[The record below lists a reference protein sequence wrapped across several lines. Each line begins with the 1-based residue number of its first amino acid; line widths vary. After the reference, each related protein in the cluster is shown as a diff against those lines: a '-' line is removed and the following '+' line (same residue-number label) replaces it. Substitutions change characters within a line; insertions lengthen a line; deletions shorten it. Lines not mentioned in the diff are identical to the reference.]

1 MNRPYM
7 MRRDS
12 LYINGEWVEANGD
25 GVIEVVNPATEE
37 TIGSVPVGS
46 QSDVDAAVIAARD
59 AFPAWSSSSIEERM
73 EILNK
78 LSAAI
83 KDNTEELAQTITA
96 EVGTPI
102 GYSRMAMVGT
112 PRVVARSYA
121 KMLESFEWEQ
131 EIRNSLIIK
140 EPIGVCAFITPW
152 NFPLHQI
159 VGKVAPALAAGC
171 TMVLKPSKEAPL
183 NAFMLADILDEI
195 GLPAGVFNLV
205 SGHGSEVGEY
215 MSSHPDVDMVSFTG
229 STGAGVRVSQAAA
242 PTVKRVTL
250 ELGGKSANVALDDA
264 DPQLVGKMAIGAC
277 YQNSGQTC
285 SALTRLI
292 IPKSMND
299 EVCEVIASRIAR
311 YTAGDPLDDST
322 RCGPMVSARQQTS
335 VAEYIQSGIDE
346 GAKLVVGGTGM
357 PDGLETGFF
366 VKPTVFAEV
375 TPDMTIWQEEI
386 FGPVLVIATYESEE
400 EALAWVQEVI
410 SDKQATNRRPPELL
424 TRDVVAK
431 AINSEKA
438 AGRASEHGGA
448 YLNIS
453 WRPADQV
460 RKKLP
465 GMYHQFKE
473 LAEIDI
479 TEEPME
485 VGPTLHYFM
494 GGIRVDDDSQQTCVP
509 GLFASGECA
518 GGMHWAAAA
527 TGCLSSTDDPRAPAQ
542 TPTP

>member
-1 MNRPYM
+1 M

-12 LYINGEWVEANGD
+12 LYINGEWVDATGE

-37 TIGSVPVGS
+37 VIGSVPVGS
-46 QSDVDAAVIAARD
+46 QGDVDAAVTAARA
-59 AFPAWSSSSIEERM
+59 AFPAWRSTTCEERI
-73 EILNK
+73 EALNA

-83 KDNTEELAQTITA
+83 KENTEELAQTITA

-121 KMLESFEWEQ
+121 KMLESFEWE
-131 EIRNSLIIK
+131 EEVRNSLIVK

-159 VGKVAPALAAGC
+159 IGKVAPALAAGC

-183 NAFMLADILDEI
+183 NAFLLADIIDKMD
-195 GLPAGVFNLV
+195 LPDGVFNLV
-205 SGHGSEVGEY
+205 SGHGSDVGEY

-264 DPQLVGKMAIGAC
+264 DPQLVGKVAIGAC

-292 IPKSMND
+292 IPESMND
-299 EVCEVIASRIAR
+299 EVCEVISARIAR
-311 YTAGDPLDDST
+311 YTAGDPLDDAT
-322 RCGPMVSARQQTS
+322 RCGPMASARQQTS
-335 VAEYIQSGIDE
+335 VSEYIQSGLDE
-346 GAKLVVGGTGM
+346 GATLIAGGLGM
-357 PDGLETGFF
+357 PDGLDSGFY
-366 VKPTVFAEV
+366 VKPTVFADV

-400 EALAWVQEVI
+400 EALALANDSIYGLSGGVWSADADRAMAFARGMQTGQV
-410 SDKQATNRRPPELL
+410 S
-424 TRDVVAK
+424 
-431 AINSEKA
+431 IN
-438 AGRASEHGGA
+438 GGPF
-448 YLNIS
+448 NIS
-453 WRPADQV
+453 APFGGYKMSGNGRELGLHGLEEFLEIKSIQRPV
-460 RKKLP
+460 
-465 GMYHQFKE
+465 E
-473 LAEIDI
+473 
-479 TEEPME
+479 
-485 VGPTLHYFM
+485 
-494 GGIRVDDDSQQTCVP
+494 
-509 GLFASGECA
+509 
-518 GGMHWAAAA
+518 
-527 TGCLSSTDDPRAPAQ
+527 
-542 TPTP
+542 

>member
-1 MNRPYM
+1 M
-7 MRRDS
+7 MRRES
-12 LYINGEWVEANGD
+12 LYINGEWAPATGD
-25 GVIEVVNPATEE
+25 GVIEVINPANEE
-37 TIGSVPVGS
+37 IIGSVPVGS
-46 QSDVDAAVIAARD
+46 QADVDAAVTAARA
-59 AFPAWSSSSIEERM
+59 AFPAWSESSIEERIR
-73 EILNK
+73 ILNE

-131 EIRNSLIIK
+131 EVRNSLIIK

-299 EVCEVIASRIAR
+299 EVCEVIATRIAR

-335 VAEYIQSGIDE
+335 VSEYIQSGIDE

-357 PDGLETGFF
+357 PDGLEAGFF

-400 EALAWVQEVI
+400 EALALANDSIYGLSGGVWSADEERAMAFARGMRTGQV
-410 SDKQATNRRPPELL
+410 S
-424 TRDVVAK
+424 
-431 AINSEKA
+431 IN
-438 AGRASEHGGA
+438 GGPF
-448 YLNIS
+448 NIS
-453 WRPADQV
+453 APFGGYKMSGNGRELGLHGLEEFLEIKSIQRPV
-460 RKKLP
+460 
-465 GMYHQFKE
+465 E
-473 LAEIDI
+473 
-479 TEEPME
+479 
-485 VGPTLHYFM
+485 
-494 GGIRVDDDSQQTCVP
+494 
-509 GLFASGECA
+509 
-518 GGMHWAAAA
+518 
-527 TGCLSSTDDPRAPAQ
+527 
-542 TPTP
+542 